1 MITVFGINEVK
12 AKAKELLEQTDYV
25 VLSDVNIT
33 NKDEFISFR
42 SNVRMAY
49 LYPNYSFTFQDVP
62 TPIWGT
68 TPIAT
73 SPQPNTD
80 LPQA

>member
-1 MITVFGINEVK
+1 MMLIIGIDNVK
-12 AKAKELLEQTDYV
+12 AKAKELLEQTDYA

-42 SNVRMAY
+42 SNVRMVH
-49 LYPNYSFTFQDVP
+49 LNPNYSWNFQDVP
-62 TPIWGT
+62 TPIWST
-68 TPIAT
+68 TPTAT
-73 SPQPNTD
+73 DSQPNTD

>member
-1 MITVFGINEVK
+1 MMIIGTDNVK
-12 AKAKELLEQTDYV
+12 AKAKELLEQTDYA
-25 VLSDVNIT
+25 VLSDVNII

-42 SNVRMAY
+42 SNVRIAY
-49 LYPNYSFTFQDVP
+49 LYPNYSYNFQDVP
-62 TPIWGT
+62 TPIWST

-73 SPQPNTD
+73 DSQPNTD

>member
-1 MITVFGINEVK
+1 MIMIIGINNVK
-12 AKAKELLEQTDYV
+12 AKAKELLEQTDYA

-33 NKDEFISFR
+33 NKNEFISFR
-42 SNVRMAY
+42 ENVRVAY
-49 LYPNYSFTFQDVP
+49 LHPNYSHTFEDVP

-73 SPQPNTD
+73 NSQPNTD
-80 LPQA
+80 LPTE

>member
-12 AKAKELLEQTDYV
+12 AKAKELLEQTDYA

-42 SNVRMAY
+42 SNVRIAY
-49 LYPNYSFTFQDVP
+49 LYPNYSFIFQDVP

-68 TPIAT
+68 KPIAT

-80 LPQA
+80 LPPA

>member
-1 MITVFGINEVK
+1 MIMIIGTDNVK
-12 AKAKELLEQTDYV
+12 AKAKELLEQTDYA

-42 SNVRMAY
+42 SNVRIAY
-49 LYPNYSFTFQDVP
+49 LYPNNSFTFQDVP
-62 TPIWGT
+62 TPIWST
-68 TPIAT
+68 TPTAT
-73 SPQPNTD
+73 DSQPNTD

>member
-1 MITVFGINEVK
+1 MIMIIGTDNVK
-12 AKAKELLEQTDYV
+12 AKAKELLEQTDYA

-33 NKDEFISFR
+33 NKNEFISFR
-42 SNVRMAY
+42 ENVRVAY
-49 LYPNYSFTFQDVP
+49 LNPNYSWNFQDVP

-73 SPQPNTD
+73 DSQPNTD
-80 LPQA
+80 LPTQ